1 MKTATVTRM
10 VLWVGLAGSGLAA
23 VLPAAQADEKSGSTA
38 TEIKALREKGINFLK
53 NTQAA
58 DGSWTN
64 ATQPGITG
72 LVLCG
77 LLDAGAKPGDPVVA
91 KGLKHLEGYRQKDG
105 GIYYEKSG
113 HKSYETC
120 IALMAFAKANVEGQ
134 YDDTIKKAEAYVR
147 ELQWDEGDKI
157 DNKDVKYGGA
167 GYGRTGDRP
176 DLSNTSFLIDA
187 LKAAGAKE
195 NDPSIQKALVFVSRS
210 QNLETEHNTTP
221 LVTKVNDGGFYYTP
235 ALGGQSPAGMTENG
249 GLRSYAS
256 MTYAGLKSMLYAGL
270 TERDPRV
277 KAAYEWAQKHY
288 TMTENPGMGQA
299 GRYYYYH
306 TLAKALSI
314 MKVDEIADAKGTKH
328 DWRKEMVVELA
339 KSQGENGAWVNS
351 ADRWME
357 GDPNLVTSYSLMAL
371 KYCEA
376 KPAK

>member
-1 MKTATVTRM
+1 MMTAT
-10 VLWVGLAGSGLAA
+10 LKHAAAWLGLAGFALVGML
-23 VLPAAQADEKSGSTA
+23 STA
-38 TEIKALREKGINFLK
+38 RAEENQASADIKVLREKGINFLK

-77 LLDAGAKPGDPVVA
+77 LLDAGVKPSDPVVT

-134 YDDTIKKAEAYVR
+134 YDQLIKKADAYAR

-157 DNKDVKYGGA
+157 DATDVKYGGA

-176 DLSNTSFLIDA
+176 DLSNTAFLIDA

-195 NDPSIQKALVFVSRS
+195 NDPALQKALVFVSRS
-210 QNLETEHNTTP
+210 QNLETEHNTTK
-221 LVTKVNDGGFYYTP
+221 LVAKVNDGGFYYTP
-235 ALGGQSPAGMTENG
+235 ALGGQSQAGNTENG

-256 MTYAGLKSMLYAGL
+256 MTYAGLKSMIHAGL
-270 TERDPRV
+270 TEKDPRV
-277 KAAYEWAQKHY
+277 KAAFEWAQKNY
-288 TMTENPGMGQA
+288 SMTENPGMGQA

-314 MKVDEIADAKGTKH
+314 MKVDQITDAKGTKH
-328 DWRKEMVVELA
+328 NWRNEMVAELA
-339 KSQGENGAWVNS
+339 KTQGDNGSWVNS

-357 GDPNLVTSYSLMAL
+357 GDPNLVTAYALMAL
-371 KYCEA
+371 KYCES

>member
-1 MKTATVTRM
+1 M
-10 VLWVGLAGSGLAA
+10 
-23 VLPAAQADEKSGSTA
+23 
-38 TEIKALREKGINFLK
+38 REKAITFLK

-77 LLDAGAKPGDPVVA
+77 LLDAGAKPSDPVVA
-91 KGLKHLEGYRQKDG
+91 RGLKHLEGYRQKDG
-105 GIYYEKSG
+105 GIYHEKSG
-113 HKSYETC
+113 HKNYETC
-120 IALMAFAKANVEGQ
+120 IAIMAFAKANTEGQ
-134 YDDTIKKAEAYVR
+134 YDELIKKADAYVR
-147 ELQWDEGDKI
+147 ELQWDEGEKI

-176 DLSNTSFLIDA
+176 DLSNTAFLIDA
-187 LKAAGAKE
+187 LKAAGAKD

-221 LVTKVNDGGFYYTP
+221 LVAKVNDGGFYYTP
-235 ALGGQSPAGMTENG
+235 ALGGQSQAGMTENG

-270 TERDPRV
+270 TEKDPRV
-277 KAAYEWAQKHY
+277 KAAYDWARKHY
-288 TMTENPGMGQA
+288 TMSENPGMGQA
-299 GRYYYYH
+299 GLYYYYH
-306 TLAKALSI
+306 TLGKALSV
-314 MKVDEIADAKGTKH
+314 MKVDQITDAQGTKH
-328 DWRKEMVVELA
+328 DWRKDLVAEL
-339 KSQGENGAWVNS
+339 KQKQGENGSWVNP

-357 GDPNLVTSYSLMAL
+357 GDPNLVTSYVLVTL

>member
-1 MKTATVTRM
+1 MMTAT
-10 VLWVGLAGSGLAA
+10 LKHAAAWLGLAGFALVGML
-23 VLPAAQADEKSGSTA
+23 STA
-38 TEIKALREKGINFLK
+38 RAEEKQASADIKALREKGINFLK

-77 LLDAGAKPGDPVVA
+77 LLDAGVKPSDPVVA

-134 YDDTIKKAEAYVR
+134 YDELIKKADAYAR
-147 ELQWDEGDKI
+147 ELQWDEEDKI
-157 DNKDVKYGGA
+157 DATDVKYGGA

-176 DLSNTSFLIDA
+176 DLSNTAFLIDA

-195 NDPSIQKALVFVSRS
+195 NDPALQKALVFVSRS
-210 QNLETEHNTTP
+210 QNLETEHNTTK
-221 LVTKVNDGGFYYTP
+221 LVAKVNDGGFYYTP
-235 ALGGQSPAGMTENG
+235 ALGGQSQAGNTDNG

-256 MTYAGLKSMLYAGL
+256 MTYAGLKSMIHAGL
-270 TERDPRV
+270 TEKDPRV
-277 KAAYEWAQKHY
+277 KAAFEWAQKNY
-288 TMTENPGMGQA
+288 SMTENPGMGQA

-314 MKVDEIADAKGTKH
+314 MKVDQITDAKGTKH
-328 DWRKEMVVELA
+328 NWRNEMVAELA
-339 KSQGENGAWVNS
+339 KSQGENGSWVNS

-357 GDPNLVTSYSLMAL
+357 GDPNLVTSYALMAL
-371 KYCEA
+371 KYCESKSA
-376 KPAK
+376 K

>member
-1 MKTATVTRM
+1 M
-10 VLWVGLAGSGLAA
+10 VLWVGLAGVGLAVA
-23 VLPAAQADEKSGSTA
+23 LPTARAEEKSGSA
-38 TEIKALREKGINFLK
+38 AADIKVLREKGINFLK

-77 LLDAGAKPGDPVVA
+77 LLDAGVKPSDPVVA
-91 KGLKHLEGYRQKDG
+91 KGLKHLEGYKQKDG

-120 IALMAFAKANVEGQ
+120 ISMMAFAKANVEGQ
-134 YDDTIKKAEAYVR
+134 YDELIKKADSYAR
-147 ELQWDEGDKI
+147 ELQWDEGDNI
-157 DNKDVKYGGA
+157 DATDVKYGGA

-176 DLSNTSFLIDA
+176 DLSNTAFLIDA

-195 NDPSIQKALVFVSRS
+195 NDPALQKALVFVSRS

-235 ALGGQSPAGMTENG
+235 ALGGQSPAGKTDNG

-256 MTYAGLKSMLYAGL
+256 MTYAGLKSMIYAGL
-270 TERDPRV
+270 TEKDPRV
-277 KAAYEWAQKHY
+277 KAAFEWAQKNY
-288 TMTENPGMGQA
+288 SMTENPGMGQA
-299 GRYYYYH
+299 GRFYYYH

-314 MKVDEIADAKGTKH
+314 MKVDQIADAKGTKH
-328 DWRKEMVVELA
+328 DWRKEMVAELA
-339 KSQGENGAWVNS
+339 KSQGENGSWVNS

>member
-1 MKTATVTRM
+1 MMTAT
-10 VLWVGLAGSGLAA
+10 LKHAAAWLGLAGFALVGML
-23 VLPAAQADEKSGSTA
+23 STA
-38 TEIKALREKGINFLK
+38 RAEEKQASADIKALREKGINFLK

-77 LLDAGAKPGDPVVA
+77 LLDAGVKPSDPVVA

-134 YDDTIKKAEAYVR
+134 YDELIKKADAYAR
-147 ELQWDEGDKI
+147 ELQWDEEDKI
-157 DNKDVKYGGA
+157 DATDVKYGGA

-176 DLSNTSFLIDA
+176 DLSNTAFLIDA

-195 NDPSIQKALVFVSRS
+195 NDPALQKALVFVSRS
-210 QNLETEHNTTP
+210 QNLETEHNTTK
-221 LVTKVNDGGFYYTP
+221 LVAKVNDGGFYYTP
-235 ALGGQSPAGMTENG
+235 ALGGQSQAGNTENG

-256 MTYAGLKSMLYAGL
+256 MTYAGLKSMIHAGL
-270 TERDPRV
+270 TEKDPRV
-277 KAAYEWAQKHY
+277 KAAFEWAQKNY
-288 TMTENPGMGQA
+288 SMTENPGMGQA

-314 MKVDEIADAKGTKH
+314 MKVDQITDAKGTKH
-328 DWRKEMVVELA
+328 NWRNEMVAELA
-339 KSQGENGAWVNS
+339 KTQGDNGSWVNS

-357 GDPNLVTSYSLMAL
+357 GDPNLVTSYALMAL